1 MKAKFGLKYYKFSE
15 KQSFSLFYRPPA
27 KVSVFTRVRGV
38 QVMASVSNPESA
50 SMEYRQAQGM
60 SRTNKLKCPLMPP
73 ASATSLK
80 PDQLTD
86 SLLGMS

>member
-1 MKAKFGLKYYKFSE
+1 
-15 KQSFSLFYRPPA
+15 
-27 KVSVFTRVRGV
+27 
-38 QVMASVSNPESA
+38 MASVSNPESA
-50 SMEYRQAQGM
+50 SVEYRQAQGM

-86 SLLGMS
+86 SLLGMIWMNRNFYLVVFLVGLAN